1 MSNAKEQKT
10 KDRLTPKPNF
20 IERAARLVAK
30 VRIERFLKKWEI
42 ELTDVE
48 KDKLTIAL
56 AKCLLNGRGEQMR
69 SARKGS
75 KEYRYVNNE
84 AWESASYGDGID
96 LVYDEYFVGS
106 DGEESKC

>member
-1 MSNAKEQKT
+1 MSNAKEQKL
-10 KDRLTPKPNF
+10 KDKQMDKPNLF
-20 IERAARLVAK
+20 ERAARLVAK
-30 VRIERFLKKWEI
+30 VRIERFLKKWKI

-56 AKCLLNGRGEQMR
+56 AKCLLNRRGKRKSFAWKGR
-69 SARKGS
+69 

-106 DGEESKC
+106 DGEENKC